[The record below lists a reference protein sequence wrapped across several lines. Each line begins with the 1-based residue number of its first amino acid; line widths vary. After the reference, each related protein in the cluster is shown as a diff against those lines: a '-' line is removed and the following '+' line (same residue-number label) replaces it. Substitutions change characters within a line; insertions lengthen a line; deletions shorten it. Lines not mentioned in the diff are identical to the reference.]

1 MADLR
6 ARLAAV
12 IGAHWYND
20 WGINDADMCAC
31 GQCPPNEP
39 DDDGQGS
46 RWAEHVADTVIRD
59 IPELGR
65 IAKVTEVCI
74 ASLDLDSRVG
84 TALSDRQ
91 WLAETILNVL
101 NGAVDE

>member
-1 MADLR
+1 MTDNLRTRIAAALKTDIRDQAYTLVLLEEEEPYSVLIDGTVNLLEVAD
-6 ARLAAV
+6 AV
-12 IGAHWYND
+12 IR
-20 WGINDADMCAC
+20 
-31 GQCPPNEP
+31 EL
-39 DDDGQGS
+39 
-46 RWAEHVADTVIRD
+46 
-59 IPELGR
+59 PELGR

-101 NGAVDE
+101 NGAVDD